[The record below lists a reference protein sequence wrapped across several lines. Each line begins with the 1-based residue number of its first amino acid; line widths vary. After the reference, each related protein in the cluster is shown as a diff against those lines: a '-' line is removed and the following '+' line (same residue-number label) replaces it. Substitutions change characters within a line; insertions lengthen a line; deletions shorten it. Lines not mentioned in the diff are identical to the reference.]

1 MKEDKNKSKTEK
13 ERKTY
18 ITLKLCRNVCIE
30 HFFSLITVFEKEQ
43 QRKREQDRLSL
54 KKQANR
60 KNSLRTRK

>member
-30 HFFSLITVFEKEQ
+30 HFFSLITVFEKE
-43 QRKREQDRLSL
+43 
-54 KKQANR
+54 
-60 KNSLRTRK
+60 